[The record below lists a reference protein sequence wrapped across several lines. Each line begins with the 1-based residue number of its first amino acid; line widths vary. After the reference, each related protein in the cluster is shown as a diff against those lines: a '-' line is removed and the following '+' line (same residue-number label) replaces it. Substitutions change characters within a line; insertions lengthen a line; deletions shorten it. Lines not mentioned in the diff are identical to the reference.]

1 MMFGEPGPG
10 PLDGRRSGK
19 ATNVSAGDKG
29 GRVAGGSDAA
39 DGGGALSDSSDSEES
54 VSDSSGLT
62 FSSLVVTRRS
72 VQPKCL
78 NCSDS
83 RKTSPSS
90 IFFKDLPS
98 YLRSV

>member
-1 MMFGEPGPG
+1 MFGEPGPG
-10 PLDGRRSGK
+10 PLGGRRSGK

-29 GRVAGGSDAA
+29 VGGGLAGRSDAA
-39 DGGGALSDSSDSEES
+39 DGRGALSDSSDSEES

-72 VQPKCL
+72 VPPKCF

-90 IFFKDLPS
+90 IFYF
-98 YLRSV
+98 